1 MKSRLKLQPIWGKGD
16 LPRGYVI
23 EGEVTKLDVNLL
35 EDAVKPLSTREIA
48 EELTILNAK
57 TVRRDSGDTD
67 TGILV
72 RAYAEELAEYP
83 ADVVRYVLKAAAKNN
98 KFFPAWAELYEDL
111 EFWGRDRIRLYEAV
125 RKQGAVE

>member
-1 MKSRLKLQPIWGKGD
+1 M
-16 LPRGYVI
+16 
-23 EGEVTKLDVNLL
+23 

-83 ADVVRYVLKAAAKNN
+83 ADVVRYVLKMSAKNN

-111 EFWGRDRIRLYEAV
+111 EFWGRDRLRLYEAV
-125 RKQGAVE
+125 RKQGGNDD